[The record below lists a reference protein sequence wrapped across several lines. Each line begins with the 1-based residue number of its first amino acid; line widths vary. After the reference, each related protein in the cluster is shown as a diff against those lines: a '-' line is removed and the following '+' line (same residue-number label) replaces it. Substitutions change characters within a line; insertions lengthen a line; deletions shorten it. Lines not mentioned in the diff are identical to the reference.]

1 MKYRIYQLLSLM
13 FIVTSCTKDDEV
25 LKKDVFYPLSVGN
38 KWTYEIYNAN
48 NNLSTEEQFF
58 SVVKDTIL
66 ISESELYEAFIVET
80 YTTSEDNYKWKI
92 FQGHDSNSNL
102 VQYGAQVQGASIID
116 KSIQFRKNV
125 KTGDSWNYN
134 HLVYN
139 EEDGIRS
146 DVNEME
152 CIKLDTTITTKAG
165 TFTCIKYYDKFKRR
179 ESSNEKNLY
188 YINPEVGLIRYTLI
202 YNGKVLIETS
212 LKEYHI
218 VD

>member
-1 MKYRIYQLLSLM
+1 M